1 MIVNFILLNCDY
13 KIAAKAIANRL
24 KRVLPRLIDHDQ
36 TGFPKGRF
44 IGENIRLVDATIKY
58 TAAKNIPGL
67 LLFLDFEKAFD
78 TVEWSFIQKTF
89 RHFNFGPT
97 IINWI
102 KLFYNDTESSILNN
116 GWSSDFFKLGRGVRQ
131 GCPLSPY
138 LFILCVEVLADV
150 IRKNCDIKGITV
162 NGSEVIISQ
171 YADDTALI
179 LDGSRRSL
187 TTSLKVLDL
196 FSEISGL
203 RLNRKKTEA
212 LWIGANPGSEEKL
225 CPEIELK
232 WMRDK
237 VKTLGVWL
245 STDPV
250 LMMKANYDEKLTKLK
265 ASLGCL
271 EMRRLS
277 LLGKITVLKSLMVS
291 QLVYILSPLPTD
303 HEAVKEVN
311 NRFYNF
317 LWGGRGD
324 KIKRNIM
331 ISNYE
336 QGGLKMIDVINFA
349 KALKSNWIKKYLDQN
364 NLAKWKL
371 FFDSHLHG
379 FGGATIFNGNLNQK
393 DLLTVGISDSFL
405 LELLQI
411 WSEIAFEDRMV
422 SVTQLRSQSIWFN
435 SLIRIGNK
443 PIYFKPWATSGIQN
457 ISDLMTNE
465 STFLSFSDFKD
476 RYKIKPPF
484 LSFLGVI
491 SAIKLLWNK
500 TKQERPTE
508 DSHYNNFRLKCL
520 QASKSTRVVY
530 RKLVEK
536 RQKKP
541 QRSQMKWS
549 MDCMFEQNEPV
560 DWVAIYKKPFEC
572 TKISKLLVFQF
583 KLFHRRLA
591 TNTFLEK
598 INLIDNNLCSFCQR
612 EKETLIHLFWN
623 CAVTSSFWQDFK
635 NWLLKENPL
644 LLFDLSPSLVIGLK
658 PQPLKNKYHY
668 FSFLVARFFIWT
680 CRIRGQCPKIEGF
693 PPFLSHYN
701 LSINTE

>member
-1 MIVNFILLNCDY
+1 M
-13 KIAAKAIANRL
+13 
-24 KRVLPRLIDHDQ
+24 
-36 TGFPKGRF
+36 
-44 IGENIRLVDATIKY
+44 
-58 TAAKNIPGL
+58 
-67 LLFLDFEKAFD
+67 
-78 TVEWSFIQKTF
+78 
-89 RHFNFGPT
+89 
-97 IINWI
+97 
-102 KLFYNDTESSILNN
+102 
-116 GWSSDFFKLGRGVRQ
+116 
-131 GCPLSPY
+131 
-138 LFILCVEVLADV
+138 
-150 IRKNCDIKGITV
+150 
-162 NGSEVIISQ
+162 SE
-171 YADDTALI
+171 
-179 LDGSRRSL
+179 
-187 TTSLKVLDL
+187 LKVIFLPNTFKKRKILSSGCQSL
-196 FSEISGL
+196 F
-203 RLNRKKTEA
+203 A
-212 LWIGANPGSEEKL
+212 KL
-225 CPEIELK
+225 AK
-232 WMRDK
+232 FRN
-237 VKTLGVWL
+237 T
-245 STDPV
+245 V
-250 LMMKANYDEKLTKLK
+250 L
-265 ASLGCL
+265 
-271 EMRRLS
+271 
-277 LLGKITVLKSLMVS
+277 KITVLKSLMVS
-291 QLVYILSPLPTD
+291 QLVYILLPLPMD

-311 NRFYNF
+311 NLFYNF

-336 QGGLKMIDVINFA
+336 QGGSKMIDVISFA

-371 FFDSHLHG
+371 FFDSHLHD
-379 FGGATIFNGNLNQK
+379 FGGATIFKGNLNQK
-393 DLLTVGISDSFL
+393 DLLMVGISDPFL

-443 PIYFKPWATSGIQN
+443 PIYFKPWAASGIQN

-508 DSHYNNFRLKCL
+508 DSHYNNFRLKFL

-530 RKLVEK
+530 QKLVEK
-536 RQKKP
+536 RRKKP

-560 DWVAIYKKPFEC
+560 DWVAIYKKPFER

-668 FSFLVARFFIWT
+668 FSFLVTRFYIWT

>member
-1 MIVNFILLNCDY
+1 M
-13 KIAAKAIANRL
+13 
-24 KRVLPRLIDHDQ
+24 
-36 TGFPKGRF
+36 
-44 IGENIRLVDATIKY
+44 
-58 TAAKNIPGL
+58 
-67 LLFLDFEKAFD
+67 
-78 TVEWSFIQKTF
+78 EWSFIQKTSF
-89 RHFNFGPT
+89 FNFGPT

-102 KLFYNDTESSILNN
+102 KLFYNGTESSILNN

-150 IRKNCDIKGITV
+150 IRKYCDIKGITV

-171 YADDTALI
+171 YADDTTLI

-187 TTSLKVLDL
+187 TTSLKVLNL

-203 RLNRKKTEA
+203 RLNHKKTEA
-212 LWIGANPGSEEKL
+212 LLIGANADSEEKL

-265 ASLGCL
+265 ASLGCW

-291 QLVYILSPLPTD
+291 QLVCILSPLPTD

-311 NRFYNF
+311 NLFYNF

-336 QGGLKMIDVINFA
+336 QGGLKMIDVISFA

-371 FFDSHLHG
+371 FFDSHLHD
-379 FGGATIFNGNLNQK
+379 FGGASIFKGNLNQK
-393 DLLTVGISDSFL
+393 DLLTVGISDPFL

-443 PIYFKPWATSGIQN
+443 PVYF
-457 ISDLMTNE
+457 
-465 STFLSFSDFKD
+465 
-476 RYKIKPPF
+476 
-484 LSFLGVI
+484 
-491 SAIKLLWNK
+491 
-500 TKQERPTE
+500 
-508 DSHYNNFRLKCL
+508 
-520 QASKSTRVVY
+520 
-530 RKLVEK
+530 
-536 RQKKP
+536 
-541 QRSQMKWS
+541 
-549 MDCMFEQNEPV
+549 
-560 DWVAIYKKPFEC
+560 
-572 TKISKLLVFQF
+572 
-583 KLFHRRLA
+583 
-591 TNTFLEK
+591 
-598 INLIDNNLCSFCQR
+598 
-612 EKETLIHLFWN
+612 
-623 CAVTSSFWQDFK
+623 
-635 NWLLKENPL
+635 
-644 LLFDLSPSLVIGLK
+644 
-658 PQPLKNKYHY
+658 
-668 FSFLVARFFIWT
+668 
-680 CRIRGQCPKIEGF
+680 
-693 PPFLSHYN
+693 
-701 LSINTE
+701 